1 MKVFS
6 CLVVVAAGVRQY
18 KYGDSVTSLTATSG
32 SELTFNLAS
41 MEVMDETDGS
51 VSLRVP
57 GWMKTNEPGHPE
69 LPVLRASML
78 LPRGVSANEV
88 RAVVLNARKEAF
100 PLSTWGKRVKHSQGK
115 ECLCSHCKINSTI
128 AASPSAYSGVYPAT
142 PAVMAVPTG
151 TWRDVEG
158 VVIEVHPVSVD
169 HAKGVVEVL
178 HGADIKLEMTLT
190 TEDPKP
196 LVVDPAFYDAYSH
209 VFDNWEHQ
217 AHEYVAG
224 ANGRVLVIYEA
235 QYQSLAQTYSNLIK
249 SRGFS
254 SVLMLEG
261 SGSSSSIKSTISGH
275 YNEPEKLSYVT
286 IIGRNVPSPTG
297 SQTNTECDNCY
308 AMMSGQNLDLFVGRI
323 SGGSSSDIEGYFTK
337 LQNYPSQTGSWLKQ
351 MYGTAATVM
360 GDEVAA
366 MTTITNNFKQGGF
379 STDWARAESTSGD
392 VSAQKMNSGLGVFAY
407 IGHGSGTAWNTPRF
421 SVSQVQSL
429 SNTDKLFFEI
439 DVSCDNG
446 GFQQQN
452 PCMGEALITSRGGA
466 IATMM
471 SSPEMKGTMCKKY
484 QEQAAL
490 AIVNGA
496 ASRVGPVYVTGL
508 TKGNQLDPDEYTVQ
522 AYNVFGDPTQWLN
535 FAKGPSPTPTPPT
548 PTPPTPP
555 TPTPPTP
562 SPVPTPSPTPSPTP
576 GSCHAISPLATDDWC
591 TTNCAAG
598 FCPADLCK
606 CDGNSV
612 MV

>member
-1 MKVFS
+1 MGMGKVFL
-6 CLVVVAAGVRQY
+6 CLVVAAVARQF
-18 KYGDSVTSLTATSG
+18 KYGGPVTSLKPTSG

-41 MEVMDETDGS
+41 LEVNNEMDGS
-51 VSLRVP
+51 VSLHVP

-78 LPRGVSANEV
+78 LPRGVSASEV
-88 RAVVLNARKEAF
+88 HAVVHNAKKDVF
-100 PLSTWGKRVKHSQGK
+100 PLSTWGMRVKHSQGK
-115 ECLCSHCKINSTI
+115 ECLCNHCRVNSTI
-128 AASPSAYSGVYPAT
+128 AASPSAYSGVYPTT
-142 PAVMAVPTG
+142 PAVIAVPTG

-158 VVIEVHPVSVD
+158 MVIEVHPVSVD
-169 HAKGVVEVL
+169 HAKGHVEVL
-178 HGADIKLEMTLT
+178 HGADIKLEMLLQT
-190 TEDPKP
+190 TDSNP

-224 ANGRVLVIYEA
+224 AAGRVLVVYESQFQSQA
-235 QYQSLAQTYSNLIK
+235 QSYANLIK
-249 SRGFS
+249 SRGFP

-261 SGSSSSIKSTISGH
+261 SGSSSSIKSAISGH

-286 IIGRNVPSPTG
+286 IIGRNVKSPTG
-297 SQTNTECDNCY
+297 SQTYTECDNCY

-323 SGGSSSDIEGYFTK
+323 SGGSSSDIEAYLTK
-337 LQNYPSQTGSWLKQ
+337 LKNYPLQTGSWLKH

-366 MTTITNNFKQGGF
+366 MTAITSNFKQGGF

-421 SVSQVQSL
+421 SVDQVQSL
-429 SNTDKLFFEI
+429 NNADKLFFEI

-446 GFQQQN
+446 GFQEHS

-508 TKGNQLDPDEYTVQ
+508 TKGNQLDPDMYTVE

-535 FAKGPSPTPTPPT
+535 FAKGPSPTPVPPS
-548 PTPPTPP
+548 PTPPTPS
-555 TPTPPTP
+555 PTP
-562 SPVPTPSPTPSPTP
+562 SPVPTPVPTPSPSP

-591 TTNCAAG
+591 KTNCAAG

-606 CDGNSV
+606 CDTSV